1 MRVLFFTFILCL
13 GSHAIVAQSFQKK
26 FEDSLSFKPSFKWYS
41 NVDRQ
46 GLLSLNNPLN
56 NLEFTNLPRSIS
68 ESDSHPSMP
77 IYKPLAIDS
86 HMKVYIPDSIPKQYI
101 RNFGRKE

>member
-1 MRVLFFTFILCL
+1 MRVLLFTFILCL

-26 FEDSLSFKPSFKWYS
+26 SGDTLNFEQSFNWYS
-41 NVDRQ
+41 KLDEQ
-46 GLLSLNNPLN
+46 GLFSLQDPVKNI
-56 NLEFTNLPRSIS
+56 EFTNLPRNIS
-68 ESDSHPSMP
+68 ESDSYPSMP

-101 RNFGRKE
+101 RNFRRKE